1 MQTDKQYPNEHI
13 TYLKDIYTYLHNA
26 ERSLRDLKTHYVK
39 VQVYDKAREI
49 HDIENSIGHI
59 KDKIDSLMEYV
70 DPVKD

>member
-13 TYLKDIYTYLHNA
+13 TYLKDIYNYLHKA
-26 ERSLRDLKTHYVK
+26 EGSLGDLKTHYVK

-59 KDKIDSLMEYV
+59 KDKIDSLITYV